1 MRQVITFDA
10 FGRNYRV
17 TQFAAIPALRIMD
30 KRDEL
35 APIDVLAGTEACDY
49 EDVWHPLSDA
59 GNINAYVTDAALV
72 LPPRAILA
80 AIVIKANEV
89 NFGFLKTWK
98 GTKVPSRFRTDAAS
112 ISSDHID
119 PIVQTLTQEDRATYR
134 ELEEYYSLEDAF
146 KMFETVVVE
155 SVNSALAHEQAERD
169 AKTKRK

>member
-1 MRQVITFDA
+1 MRKTVTFDA
-10 FGRNYRV
+10 FGRWYRV
-17 TQFAAIPALRIMD
+17 TQFAAIPALAIME

-35 APIDVLAGTEACDY
+35 APVDVLAGTEACDY
-49 EDVWHPLSDA
+49 NDVWHPLSDPE
-59 GNINAYVTDAALV
+59 NINAYVTDAACV

-80 AIVIKANEV
+80 AVVAKANEI

-98 GTKVPSRFRTDAAS
+98 ATKVPSRFRSDAAS
-112 ISSDHID
+112 VNSDHID

-169 AKTKRK
+169 AKSKKK